1 MLSFS
6 SSASKS
12 SLPYF
17 FKVFLVLTTFII
29 STIIE
34 TVENIEKK
42 NPTSIQ
48 TVAYS
53 VVGVILSSKYVF
65 PK

>member
-1 MLSFS
+1 MNE
-6 SSASKS
+6 
-12 SLPYF
+12 
-17 FKVFLVLTTFII
+17 LTIDA
-29 STIIE
+29 